1 MTEHIFHFLRDI
13 PIKRKL
19 MIIIMLITSV
29 ALLAACV
36 TILIYE
42 RKAYRDAIARDFAII
57 ADTFDD
63 NVASGLAFHDPESI
77 VQTLSTL
84 KANPN
89 ILAAC
94 VYDEVGNLVAEYQR
108 ADLQGSF
115 VFPELQMTGQEFLA
129 DRLDTFQGINLD
141 GEIIGTFYIASDL
154 TAISRRLK
162 RSGLI
167 IISVVSGALLLSF
180 ILSTSLQKFIS
191 EPISHLA
198 NIARMVATKNDYSIR
213 AVKQSEDE
221 LGGLIDTFNDMLNQ
235 IQLQDSALHLA
246 RSQLEKRVLERTQE
260 LAKSVSL
267 LNATL
272 DSTADGI
279 IAIQFTDEALCYNS
293 QFVEMWK
300 IPPHLL
306 KTPSRNELLGFIAQQ
321 TANPQLFLKQTEA
334 FEPTS
339 TTEAFDVIKVTGGQI
354 FERYIKPQKV
364 EGKIVGLVINFRDIT
379 SRKQAETELAEAN
392 SRLFATS
399 RQAGMAEVATSIL
412 HNVGNVLN
420 SVSVSAE
427 VVSTKVRQF
436 RIGSLKNLSDL
447 LEQHS
452 NDLTRFL
459 TEDPRGKELP
469 AYLLKLVSHLAEPQK
484 GILEELESLRKN
496 IEHIKEIVAMQQ
508 GYARGSGVMELL
520 SINELIEDAIRI
532 NAAGFSRHELTLIR
546 DIRIEDPVL
555 TDRHKVLQILVNL
568 LGNAKYALSNIRAE
582 KQLIVR
588 VTRSGNGTIQINII
602 DNGIGIAPENLTKI
616 FQHGFT
622 TKKDGHGFG
631 LHSGAIAARE
641 LGGKLTAYSAGL
653 DQGATFTLELPFPS
667 TQDSSKDPL

>member
-1 MTEHIFHFLRDI
+1 MTKHIFHFLRDI
-13 PIKRKL
+13 PIKRKM
-19 MIIIMLITSV
+19 MIIIMMITTV
-29 ALLAACV
+29 ALLVASV

-42 RKAYRDAIARDFAII
+42 RKAFRDTLARDFSII

-77 VQTLSTL
+77 VQTLNTL

-94 VYDEVGNLVAEYQR
+94 VYDEVDNLVAEYQR

-115 VFPELQMTGQEFLA
+115 VFPERQMTGQEFLA

-141 GEIIGTFYIASDL
+141 DEIIGTFYISSDL
-154 TAISRRLK
+154 ATISQQLK

-167 IISVVSGALLLSF
+167 IISVVSGALLLSL

-198 NIARMVATKNDYSIR
+198 KVARTVATKNDYSLR

-235 IQLQDSALHLA
+235 IQLQDSALHVA

-260 LAKSVSL
+260 LAKSLSL

-279 IAIQFTDEALCYNS
+279 IAIQFADEALCYNS
-293 QFVEMWK
+293 QFIDMWK

-306 KTPSRNELLGFIAQQ
+306 TKPTRNDLLTFTANQ
-321 TANPQLFLKQTEA
+321 TATPQLFLKQIKE
-334 FEPTS
+334 FES
-339 TTEAFDVIKVTGGQI
+339 ASAAEAFDVIKVTGEQT

-364 EGKIVGLVINFRDIT
+364 EGKVVGLVINFRDIT

-427 VVSTKVRQF
+427 VVSTKVHHF
-436 RIGSLKNLSDL
+436 RISSLKNLSNL

-452 NDLTRFL
+452 DNLTSFL

-484 GILEELESLRKN
+484 SILEELESLRKN
-496 IEHIKEIVAMQQ
+496 IEHIKEIVNMQQ
-508 GYARGSGVMELL
+508 GYARGSGVMEQL
-520 SINELIEDAIRI
+520 SISELIEDAIRI

-546 DIRIEDPVL
+546 DIRVHTPIL

-568 LGNAKYALSNIRAE
+568 LGNAKYALSYEYAE

-588 VTRSGNGTIQINII
+588 VTHSERDTVLIDVI
-602 DNGIGIAPENLTKI
+602 DNGVGIAPENLTKI

-641 LGGKLTAYSAGL
+641 LGGKLTAHSAGPG
-653 DQGATFTLELPFPS
+653 QGATFRLELPSPS
-667 TQDSSKDPL
+667 TQDSLEDPL

>member
-29 ALLAACV
+29 ALLVACV

-42 RKAYRDAIARDFAII
+42 RKTFRDAMARDFAII

-77 VQTLSTL
+77 IQTLSTL

-94 VYDEVGNLVAEYQR
+94 VYDGTGTLMAEYQR
-108 ADLQGSF
+108 TDLGGSF
-115 VFPELQMTGQEFLA
+115 VFPEMQMTGQEFLA

-141 GEIIGTFYIASDL
+141 DEIIGTFYISSDL
-154 TAISRRLK
+154 ATISQQLK

-167 IISVVSGALLLSF
+167 IISVVSGALLLSL

-198 NIARMVATKNDYSIR
+198 KVARTVATKNDYSLR

-235 IQLQDSALHLA
+235 IQLQDSALHVA

-279 IAIQFTDEALCYNS
+279 IAIQFADEALHYNS
-293 QFVEMWK
+293 QFIEMWK
-300 IPPHLL
+300 IQPHLL
-306 KTPSRNELLGFIAQQ
+306 TKPTRKELLGFIAQQ
-321 TANPQLFLKQTEA
+321 TTNPQLFLKQTEE
-334 FEPTS
+334 FESASTS
-339 TTEAFDVIKVTGGQI
+339 EAFDVIKVIGGQI

-364 EGKIVGLVINFRDIT
+364 DGIIVGLVINFRDIT
-379 SRKQAETELAEAN
+379 SRKQAETELAQAN

-427 VVSTKVRQF
+427 VVSTRVRQF
-436 RIGSLKNLSDL
+436 RISSLKNLSDL
-447 LEQHS
+447 LEQNS
-452 NDLTRFL
+452 NNLTQFL

-469 AYLLKLVSHLAEPQK
+469 AYLLKLVSHLSEPQK

-496 IEHIKEIVAMQQ
+496 IEHIKEIVSMQQ
-508 GYARGSGVMELL
+508 GYARGSGVMEEL
-520 SINELIEDAIRI
+520 SVSELIEDALRI

-546 DIRIEDPVL
+546 DIRIQEPIL

-568 LGNAKYALSNIRAE
+568 LGNAKSALSHVHTE
-582 KQLIVR
+582 KQLMVR
-588 VTRSGNGTIQINII
+588 VTRNGSDLVRIEII
-602 DNGIGIAPENLTKI
+602 DNGVGIAPENLTKI

-641 LGGKLTAYSAGL
+641 LGGKLSVHSTGL
-653 DQGATFTLELPFPS
+653 GQGATFTLELPS
-667 TQDSSKDPL
+667 LTTQDSSLDPL